1 MYVCVCFPNWTGTV
15 AEVKRGQLKKGRW
28 PGGSTEIE
36 LAGGLGLW
44 ESIRETEFFTSKT
57 AYSLDKRKPCSHATA
72 AHTHTPH
79 SVALLPLMRWIS
91 IPSRTP
97 LSASLLYPSL
107 PACWTSVESCVQR
120 EILTK
125 RLERWNG
132 SFNYML
138 LLWCMVFLS
147 GCLRTHTSRHTH
159 RGTSVLISWIGIP
172 GTSPCIEHTYSISK
186 TH

>member
-72 AHTHTPH
+72 AHTHTLH
-79 SVALLPLMRWIS
+79 IQWLFC
-91 IPSRTP
+91 
-97 LSASLLYPSL
+97 LSWDEYPSPL
-107 PACWTSVESCVQR
+107 VLLSLRLCYIPRSLHAEHQWSHAFRGKYWQSVWRDGMVPLIICCSYDAWCFCLAAYAPTHPDTHTEARACWSAE
-120 EILTK
+120 
-125 RLERWNG
+125 
-132 SFNYML
+132 
-138 LLWCMVFLS
+138 
-147 GCLRTHTSRHTH
+147 
-159 RGTSVLISWIGIP
+159 
-172 GTSPCIEHTYSISK
+172 
-186 TH
+186 